1 MMNTK
6 KTLFDKIW
14 EQHSVGQRNDG
25 RHLLYIDRHVIHELH
40 VPHAFKRLDLSG
52 RSIRRPDLTVIVQDH
67 TVPTRPGLELIS
79 EHIKITRE
87 YAKKYQLKLIDVSSE
102 QHGIV
107 HIVSSEMGFAMPGFT
122 LACPDSHASTVG
134 ALGCLAFGCGTT
146 ELEHILATQ
155 VMVLDK
161 PKQLKVNITGVL
173 QPGVSA
179 KDVSLYLIRTLGV
192 NAGRGFVV
200 EFTGS
205 TVQEMNIESRMTL
218 CNMSIEWGARSCLI
232 APDSKA
238 MDWCSKTP
246 LSPMRDQSLSM
257 SAFWENLKSDDGAY
271 FDQEIELNCSE
282 LTPQLTWGTDPSQVV
297 GIDELIPDPQDMSLN
312 DQQQAL
318 KAMSYMDVLPGER
331 IQGIKVDRVFIG
343 SCSNS
348 RISDLRAAA
357 SIVKNQKIA
366 SHLKA
371 IVVPGSTQI
380 KKQAE
385 EEGLDKIFL
394 DAGFEWHRSG
404 CSMCAGANGDIGLP
418 GERWLSTTNRNFENR
433 QGRDVKTH
441 LVSPQMAAAAALA
454 GSIVDV
460 RNYL

>member
-246 LSPMRDQSLSM
+246 LSPMRDQTLSM